1 MRIVQLA
8 DLHFGAENPRA
19 MDAAAAQIADLEP
32 DVIVVSGDMTQ
43 RGKHDEFEAARNW
56 IDALDRPT
64 LIVPGNHDTPLL
76 NLVSR
81 ASSPF
86 QRHHG
91 YFEDHSAPQCVG
103 DIRID
108 GLNTARGWQVRSNWA
123 EGSVRLAHLEDILDE
138 DAGDD
143 TIRMLACHHP
153 FRSPSDAPLRTRTR
167 RGAAASELL
176 AASPVSVLLTGH
188 VHTPHAELI
197 TEATGSY
204 LAITA
209 GTLSTR
215 LRSAPAAFNS
225 LDISDGA
232 LRVNTHDF
240 DGTDFQPR
248 RLGTWSANEPH
259 RQF

>member
-8 DLHFGAENPRA
+8 DLHFGAEDPRA
-19 MDAAAAQIADLEP
+19 MDAAAAQIADLQP

-43 RGKHDEFEAARNW
+43 RGRHDEFEAARTW

-91 YFEDHSAPQCVG
+91 YFEDHSTPQCVG

-138 DAGDD
+138 HAGDD
-143 TIRMLACHHP
+143 MIRMLACHHP
-153 FRSPSDAPLRTRTR
+153 FRSPRDAPLRTRTR
-167 RGAAASELL
+167 RGAAASEIL
-176 AASPVSVLLTGH
+176 AASRVSVLLTGH

-225 LDISDGA
+225 LDISGDA
-232 LRVNTHDF
+232 MTVNTHNF
-240 DGTDFQPR
+240 DGGEFQLR
-248 RLGTWSANEPH
+248 LLGTWSATEPC
-259 RQF
+259 RQL

>member
-8 DLHFGAENPRA
+8 DLHFGAEDRRA
-19 MDAAAAQIADLEP
+19 MDAAVAQIADLQP

-43 RGKHDEFEAARNW
+43 RGRHDEFDAARTW
-56 IDALDRPT
+56 IEAFSRPT

-91 YFEDHSAPQCVG
+91 YFEDHALPQCLG
-103 DIRID
+103 GIRID

-123 EGSVRLAHLEDILDE
+123 EGSVRLAHLEDILDQR
-138 DAGDD
+138 AGDG

-153 FRSPSDAPLRTRTR
+153 FRSPRDAPLRTRTR
-167 RGAAASELL
+167 RGAAASEIL
-176 AASPVSVLLTGH
+176 AASPISILLTGH

-197 TEATGSY
+197 TEATGAY

-225 LDISDGA
+225 LDISGDAVTVSTHNFDGA
-232 LRVNTHDF
+232 
-240 DGTDFQPR
+240 GFQPR
-248 RLGTWSANEPH
+248 LLGAWSATEPC
-259 RQF
+259 RQL